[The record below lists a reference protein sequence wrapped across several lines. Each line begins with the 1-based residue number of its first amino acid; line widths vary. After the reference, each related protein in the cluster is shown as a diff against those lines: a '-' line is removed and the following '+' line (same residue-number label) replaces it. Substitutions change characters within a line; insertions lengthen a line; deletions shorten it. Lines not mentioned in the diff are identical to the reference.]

1 MFELSI
7 GTQGAH
13 KNSESH
19 IDASHSR
26 QPLVKGERLV
36 RYEVNAVMPVDLARI
51 VFDDSFEKNKLQQQK
66 EKPTSTRRARMV
78 PGEGGAWGV
87 FKLLS
92 AFHFAVC
99 CPSSSYLMNVR
110 E

>member
-1 MFELSI
+1 M
-7 GTQGAH
+7 
-13 KNSESH
+13 
-19 IDASHSR
+19 
-26 QPLVKGERLV
+26 
-36 RYEVNAVMPVDLARI
+36 RYEVNAVMPVDVARI

-66 EKPTSTRRARMV
+66 EQAHFHTQGQDGAW
-78 PGEGGAWGV
+78 GGGAWGV

-99 CPSSSYLMNVR
+99 CPSSSYSMNVR